1 MATVSFQYMPSSLK
15 KVAEGRMMHYL
26 FFIYHPPYG
35 HPLQRRG
42 LDKSQMRLIPYP
54 LSLIPYPRQDYLDN
68 AIAFSNVSR
77 IVSDGFLSMRLT
89 RMMAAMEKKKPGTS
103 S

>member
-1 MATVSFQYMPSSLK
+1 MQEKRSHEMALMAPFCFSWSVRTRRYQHIAVSSVF
-15 KVAEGRMMHYL
+15 VNWR
-26 FFIYHPPYG
+26 
-35 HPLQRRG
+35 
-42 LDKSQMRLIPYP
+42 QMRPDYRPLIT
-54 LSLIPYPRQDYLDN
+54 DYLDN

-77 IVSDGFLSMRLT
+77 IVSDGFLSIRLT